1 MMYKLAE
8 KISPYAK
15 PIYLVNGGLKTYD
28 AILLL
33 VSCIK
38 MTKKG
43 LSKFSYLSWILIF
56 CEGQK
61 YIVLN
66 S

>member
-1 MMYKLAE
+1 MMYKLEE
-8 KISPYAK
+8 KINPYAK
-15 PIYLVNGGLKTYD
+15 LIYTFNGDLKTYD

-56 CEGQK
+56 CEG
-61 YIVLN
+61 
-66 S
+66 